1 MRSRL
6 DDIAGEVGLVMK
18 QRDTLINSRK
28 ALGAAEFAR
37 ERGRFD
43 EMHRALFKAHWEL
56 TGKLEDVD
64 DLADEVG
71 LVMKQRDV
79 LINSRKALGAA
90 EFARERGK
98 FDEMHRALFK
108 AHWELSGKLEDVDD
122 LVRIGT
128 EAGLDPVE
136 LRAAIEEGRYE
147 QVLDENRRLA
157 ESVGINAIPAHI
169 FGRRYLV
176 LGAQPYDAFTQVL
189 DRLRQEPAPSE
200 P

>member
-6 DDIAGEVGLVMK
+6 DDI
-18 QRDTLINSRK
+18 
-28 ALGAAEFAR
+28 
-37 ERGRFD
+37 
-43 EMHRALFKAHWEL
+43 
-56 TGKLEDVD
+56 
-64 DLADEVG
+64 ADEVG

-108 AHWELSGKLEDVDD
+108 AHWELTGKLEDVDD
-122 LVRIGT
+122 LVRIGA
-128 EAGLDPVE
+128 EVGLDPAE

-147 QVLDENRRLA
+147 QLLDENRRLA
-157 ESVGINAIPAHI
+157 ESVGIYAIPAHI

-176 LGAQPYDAFTQVL
+176 LGAQPYEAFTQVI
-189 DRLRQEPAPSE
+189 DRLREEPIPGE